1 MKKVLGILDAQE
13 VYIKYFVQYLKEEKR
28 IGFEVQAFTKA
39 ENLNRFLEEN
49 EMEILLLPFIEFQN
63 REVLGKEILREKVKK
78 RKKSGIIKIQE
89 VLLL

>member
-49 EMEILLLPFIEFQN
+49 EMEIL
-63 REVLGKEILREKVKK
+63 
-78 RKKSGIIKIQE
+78 
-89 VLLL
+89 

>member
-78 RKKSGIIKIQE
+78 
-89 VLLL
+89 VFLLAEEKEEKN

>member
-1 MKKVLGILDAQE
+1 MKKVLGILDAQK

-78 RKKSGIIKIQE
+78 
-89 VLLL
+89 VFL